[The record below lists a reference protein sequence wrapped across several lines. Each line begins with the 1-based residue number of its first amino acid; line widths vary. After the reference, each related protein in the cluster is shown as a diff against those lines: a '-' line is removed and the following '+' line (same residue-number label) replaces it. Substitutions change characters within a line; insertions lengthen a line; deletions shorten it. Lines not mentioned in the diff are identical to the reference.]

1 MLWCLFWNANLLEGE
16 FVWCVRTWP
25 HQLFMQS
32 FTITKLLVVL
42 YNNLASILPSLACNN
57 CLASRQRQRDNDN
70 ATTTTRQRNG
80 PLETRKNVKHFKAW
94 VSKWSSHNECRHNAL
109 INSFF
114 YLKTWSH
121 CRVPSSAILPE
132 LGTSC
137 DGAIK
142 NRLLS
147 SFDPAPLKPSNVYSI
162 LFETKPSPPEKIY

>member
-121 CRVPSSAILPE
+121 CCGIVVA
-132 LGTSC
+132 C
-137 DGAIK
+137 
-142 NRLLS
+142 
-147 SFDPAPLKPSNVYSI
+147 PAPLFSQSWVQAVTAQ
-162 LFETKPSPPEKIY
+162 LKIVFFLHLTLLR